1 MKMHERSLRSRLI
14 CVTALVILL
23 TPGLSKV
30 RANQRPKAGVLDK
43 AAPSWGVTEW
53 INLPEKKTALD
64 IADFKG
70 KVVYLFCFQSWCPG
84 CHSSGFP
91 TLRTMID
98 RYKDADDVA
107 FVAVQTVFEG
117 FSTNTAD
124 RAWETARGYKL
135 TVPVGHSG
143 TDNRRSVL
151 MQRYR
156 TGGTPWVVIIDKQG
170 VVRFNDF
177 RITPDRAQ
185 KIIDELRQKA
195 SSSSPKLNN
204 QEKE

>member
-1 MKMHERSLRSRLI
+1 
-14 CVTALVILL
+14 
-23 TPGLSKV
+23 
-30 RANQRPKAGVLDK
+30 
-43 AAPSWGVTEW
+43 
-53 INLPEKKTALD
+53 
-64 IADFKG
+64 
-70 KVVYLFCFQSWCPG
+70 
-84 CHSSGFP
+84 
-91 TLRTMID
+91 MID
-98 RYKDADDVA
+98 RFKDADDVA

-124 RAWETARGYKL
+124 RAWETAREYKL
-135 TVPVGHSG
+135 TIPVGHSG

-170 VVRFNDF
+170 IVRFNAF

-185 KIIDELRQKA
+185 KMIDELRVKA
-195 SSSSPKLNN
+195 DSRPPKTKT

>member
-1 MKMHERSLRSRLI
+1 MKERLFSDRAIGMS
-14 CVTALVILL
+14 VFVAVLVA
-23 TPGLSKV
+23 GLSG
-30 RANQRPKAGVLDK
+30 AAADQRPKPGIVGK

-53 INLPEKKTALD
+53 INLPEKKTTLD
-64 IADFKG
+64 IANFKG

-98 RYKDADDVA
+98 RFKDADDVA

-117 FSTNTAD
+117 FSTNTRD
-124 RAWETARGYKL
+124 RAWETAREYKL
-135 TVPVGHSG
+135 TIPVGHSG
-143 TDNRRSVL
+143 KDHRRSVL

-170 VVRFNDF
+170 VVRFNGF
-177 RITPDRAQ
+177 RITPDRAR
-185 KIIDELRQKA
+185 KMIDELRHKA
-195 SSSSPKLNN
+195 DPRPSKSKI